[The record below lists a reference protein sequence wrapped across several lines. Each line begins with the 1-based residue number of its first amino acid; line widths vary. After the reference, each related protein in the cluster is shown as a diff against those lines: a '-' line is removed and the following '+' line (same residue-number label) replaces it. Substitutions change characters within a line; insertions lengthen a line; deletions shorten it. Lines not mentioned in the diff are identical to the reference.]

1 MNELAVFFRV
11 QRHTIRDYMDRGRA
25 GVTLQYRVRLGRK
38 HPGVER
44 IVDGEQLLDF
54 LDHIWPRPMELD
66 PESSLTHKEIRK
78 RLDRVS
84 NSMTLARA
92 GTKRYRDTLL
102 SPLDPLNPTLNNLCS
117 ESDRVSSEKDGPG
130 INEVERKSLGPYQ
143 SEGESNE
150 GCKGEGKRTEQVRE
164 EGRDAGQVEQSREGE
179 TEMERSEEG
188 IEEKKR
194 GGI

>member
-1 MNELAVFFRV
+1 MDELAVFFRV

-44 IVDGEQLLDF
+44 IVDGLQLLDF
-54 LDHIWPRPMELD
+54 LDHIWPTPKELD

-84 NSMTLARA
+84 GSMTLARA
-92 GTKRYRDTLL
+92 GTKRYRDSSL
-102 SPLDPLNPTLNNLCS
+102 SPLDPTLSPDLTSN
-117 ESDRVSSEKDGPG
+117 SSSPDYSPPRT
-130 INEVERKSLGPYQ
+130 NEVERKQPGPYQ

-150 GCKGEGKRTEQVRE
+150 GCKGEGKRTEQIRK
-164 EGRDAGQVEQSREGE
+164 EGRSAGQVEQSRDEVDE
-179 TEMERSEEG
+179 SRD
-188 IEEKKR
+188 R
-194 GGI
+194 